1 MSVRCWNAAGKLVAD
16 VGDYNVRY
24 LGRQTITYPAK
35 AASARGTLAGL
46 TVSGS
51 FGVIVATNNPN
62 FSLNELIVKPGN
74 GVYDILPTRTV
85 YQNLSVTV
93 DLYSFV

>member
-35 AASARGTLAGL
+35 AASARGNLAGL
-46 TVSGS
+46 TASGS
-51 FGVIVATNNPN
+51 FGVIVGASQGAFNDYV
-62 FSLNELIVKPGN
+62 VKAVN
-74 GVYDILPTRTV
+74 GGYEVLANRTI
-85 YQNLSVTV
+85 YQNTTLTV